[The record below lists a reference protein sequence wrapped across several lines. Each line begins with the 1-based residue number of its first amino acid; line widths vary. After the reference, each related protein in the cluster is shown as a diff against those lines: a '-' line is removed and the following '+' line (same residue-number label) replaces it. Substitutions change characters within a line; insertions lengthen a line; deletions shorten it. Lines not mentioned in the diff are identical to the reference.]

1 MVRVSREMWRALFA
15 RSVQVARRYR
25 GSASFAT
32 TASIGSI
39 PYEPRRAAPSTF
51 PASDL
56 SLDDVL
62 DVWMKREPWHSHEL
76 LTRSLYYSLRAAEY
90 EGLSS
95 AQLLRTP
102 KFQAFWRHL
111 QREVPSMDANS
122 AVMCLYNCAQYGLED
137 PSCSSALIDVCLQK
151 SGSIPFKAFGI
162 LLWSLNKLNLYH
174 DSQPLVSKV
183 VHHFHMGLLSGVRF
197 KPQAFANVLRV
208 LAATRTWPD
217 HLNQPVM
224 EYVIRYVSDFDFHSL
239 SIVLWAVTTARVPL
253 PGNFTEQTGDESGAG
268 GTVASGFMQLA
279 GDAVATLL
287 KKKELA
293 VISLAHC
300 CWAFGSAALYH
311 EAFFTALSERLC
323 SEPRGSP
330 SLTPRLLSMA
340 AWACAR
346 AGYYDK
352 DLLDT
357 IAAVS
362 LTRLHGFNN
371 QDLGNLG
378 YAYGYL
384 NHPSI
389 DLLSA
394 ISCMMSS
401 SPQLAAE
408 DQACVLV
415 AMACLI
421 HGIYPEALLE
431 QLMAP
436 ERVDGE
442 CVCVCV
448 CVCVCLCTHACAR
461 IYLCGVH

>member
-1 MVRVSREMWRALFA
+1 MSRQMWRALCA
-15 RSVQVARRYR
+15 RSVQVACRYR

-32 TASIGSI
+32 TASVGSKA
-39 PYEPRRAAPSTF
+39 YEPRRAAPSTF
-51 PASDL
+51 PASDP

-62 DVWMKREPWHSHEL
+62 DVWMKREPLHSHEL

-95 AQLLRTP
+95 AQLLQTP

-122 AVMCLYNCAQYGLED
+122 AVMCLYNCAWYGLED
-137 PSCSSALIDVCLQK
+137 PSCSSALADVCLQK
-151 SGSIPFKAFGI
+151 SGNIPFKAFGF
-162 LLWSLNKLNLYH
+162 LLWSLHKLNLYH

-183 VHHFHMGLLSGVRF
+183 VHRFHTGLLSGVRF
-197 KPQAFANVLRV
+197 KPRAFANVLWV
-208 LAATRTWPD
+208 LATTRTWPD

-224 EYVIRYVSDFDFHSL
+224 EYVIRYVSDFNFRYL

-268 GTVASGFMQLA
+268 GTVATVFMQLA

-287 KKKELA
+287 KKKELTA
-293 VISLAHC
+293 ISLAHC

-311 EAFFTALSERLC
+311 EAFFTALSERLR

-330 SLTPRLLSMA
+330 LLTPHLLSIA

-371 QDLGNLG
+371 RALSNLG

-384 NHPSI
+384 NHPST

-394 ISCMMSS
+394 ISRMMSS
-401 SPQLAAE
+401 CPQLVADE
-408 DQACVLV
+408 QACVLV
-415 AMACLI
+415 ATACLI

-436 ERVDGE
+436 ETVDGE
-442 CVCVCV
+442 CGWVCVCV
-448 CVCVCLCTHACAR
+448 GGWVCVCTCT
-461 IYLCGVH
+461 